1 MKRIL
6 ITFRRKWNR
15 FLTCS
20 ERPKGLRVAS
30 QTAQVAT
37 LCHVLLFAT
46 ASPHAQ
52 QIQHGSPPAQVTP
65 QRIFFAADLNADT
78 KTDVVVIEKAPGTFL
93 KGTTQ
98 LDGTLQWSSAEN
110 TGLTAIETAAMARFT
125 GGAQLDLAVT
135 RKDFNRLQFVPLDG
149 SDLPASVGLPLPEP
163 TALAAYG
170 IDISAPTPVATT
182 YVTGYRGSTGLSATD
197 TSQFPPVRWTSTL
210 RGANPRLA
218 RSIYG
223 SNTPLEPLIGFI
235 ADASSGSLGRLQLL
249 SVNDTAEDL
258 LGEIT
263 GLPADSRFAAGFF
276 SHDLSKHG
284 LAPGAYS
291 STVFTF
297 SASDTLLRTARLT
310 NIDWTNGNAS
320 LPAVTFFALGTHDL
334 GRPVLDAVAL
344 SESPPRLLVL
354 WADAT
359 GGASVFDFDGN
370 NAPVFA
376 ASIPMNGMTPETALT
391 LADGDFLLMG
401 ARGGQLEYD
410 RIHREGSS
418 YIRTA
423 TGTVPAAPKLPLYSN
438 IISFG
443 SEPFVDP
450 NAAELSRRRVR
461 DYTTAAIITGQ
472 TANVTSLV
480 DGGASAG
487 LGGSSASTVGVP
499 QDTTHVLVS
508 QLDPASSFMLL
519 SNAPTATASGISQV
533 VCSPPPGTYSGPTLD
548 VTLSAGGA
556 FEATVVTY
564 SIDGG
569 AWQQGQIYTPVHLTL
584 SASSTLR
591 AYLKP
596 PGFFGAG
603 QSPIKT
609 FVFTLGTFAAPAVQP
624 LTDANSNGLSDAWEN
639 LTGITNPGGDADGD
653 GFLNLAEHNSGFDPL
668 SALSKPDAVAA
679 APNLNLFNNPIPA
692 QDTLRW
698 DASDT
703 AVILEGSD
711 DLQTWTVVT
720 QGITQQG
727 GENVFTLP
735 VGIVPK
741 AFYRLRR

>member
-20 ERPKGLRVAS
+20 DRPKGLRQAS
-30 QTAQVAT
+30 QTAQVAN
-37 LCHVLLFAT
+37 LCHILLLAT
-46 ASPHAQ
+46 ASLPAQ
-52 QIQHGSPPAQVTP
+52 QVQHGSPPAQTTP
-65 QRIFFAADLNADT
+65 QRIFFAADLDADSE
-78 KTDVVVIEKAPGTFL
+78 TDVVVIEKGPGTFL
-93 KGTTQ
+93 KGITQ
-98 LDGTLQWSSAEN
+98 PDGTLQWSSAEN

-125 GGAQLDLAVT
+125 GGAQRDLAVT
-135 RKDFNRLQFVPLDG
+135 RADFNRLQFIPLDG
-149 SDLPASVGLPLPEP
+149 SDLPPSVGLPLAEP
-163 TALAAYG
+163 VALAAYG
-170 IDISAPTPVATT
+170 LDIVAPSPVATT
-182 YVTGYRGSTGLSATD
+182 YLTGYRGTTGLSATD
-197 TSQFPPVRWTSTL
+197 ASQFPPVRWTSRL

-223 SNTPLEPLIGFI
+223 SNTPLDPVVGFI
-235 ADASSGSLGRLQLL
+235 ADASSGPPARLQLL
-249 SVNDTAEDL
+249 SVNDTAENL

-263 GLPADSRFAAGFF
+263 GLPADARFAAGFF

-284 LAPGAYS
+284 LAPEAYS

-297 SASDTLLRTARLT
+297 SASDSLFRTARLT
-310 NIDWTNGNAS
+310 NIDWTHGNAP
-320 LPAVTFFALGTHDL
+320 LPDVTFFALSTYDF
-334 GRPVLDAVAL
+334 GRPILDAVAL

-354 WADAT
+354 WGDAA
-359 GGASVFDFDGN
+359 GGASVYDFDGN

-401 ARGGQLEYD
+401 ARGGQLDYD
-410 RIHREGSS
+410 RIHRDGSS
-418 YIRTA
+418 YTRIA

-461 DYTTAAIITGQ
+461 DYTTSAVVTGISAQ
-472 TANVTSLV
+472 VTSLA
-480 DGGASAG
+480 DGGATAG
-487 LGGSSASTVGVP
+487 LGGSASSSVNVP
-499 QDTTHVLVS
+499 NGTTHTLVS
-508 QLDPASSFMLL
+508 QLDAASSFMLVT
-519 SNAPTATASGISQV
+519 NAPGTTSNLKQV
-533 VCSPPPGTYSGPTLD
+533 IASPPPGTYSGPTLD
-548 VTLSAGGA
+548 VTLSSGSA
-556 FEATVVTY
+556 FETTVVTY

-569 AWQQGQIYTPVHLTL
+569 PWQQGQIYNPVHLTL

-609 FVFTLGTFAAPAVQP
+609 FVFTLGTFAAPTVQP
-624 LTDANSNGLSDAWEN
+624 VTDANSNGLSDAWEN
-639 LTGITNPGGDADGD
+639 LTGITDPGGDADGD

-679 APNLNLFNNPIPA
+679 APNLNLFHNANPA
-692 QDTLRW
+692 QHTLRW
-698 DASDT
+698 DAADPAVLLEVSDN
-703 AVILEGSD
+703 
-711 DLQTWTVVT
+711 LQIWTVVIH
-720 QGITQQG
+720 GITRYG
-727 GENVFTLP
+727 SENIFILP
-735 VGIVPK
+735 VGDVTR